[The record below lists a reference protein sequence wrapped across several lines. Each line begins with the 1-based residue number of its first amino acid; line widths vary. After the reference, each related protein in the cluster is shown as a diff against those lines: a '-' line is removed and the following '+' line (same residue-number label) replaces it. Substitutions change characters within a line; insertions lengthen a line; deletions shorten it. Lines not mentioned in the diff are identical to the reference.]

1 VFTGASPAMH
11 EDWTATD
18 PLQADAITSALAT
31 RWLGQPIQ
39 IERRIDSTSDQVR
52 ALALEGHRSGLAVFA
67 EEQTAGRG
75 RQGQP
80 WISAPGAGVWMT
92 VLLPPGTPGLATLGA
107 AVAVRRAI
115 GKVTGLWVGLKW
127 PNDLLQGGAKLCG
140 ILGEALGERG
150 IALGIGLNVHD
161 SPSGAR
167 GFSATHVERELGR
180 PVARNLLAAEILNE
194 LEPIVN
200 ELLAGRSAPVLAAW
214 RAGCDHLG
222 RRVRVVMGS
231 QSATGTAVDVD
242 ENGALRLA
250 QADGSIL
257 TVWAGS
263 LEVESP
269 PDSATGRAEA

>member
-1 VFTGASPAMH
+1 MR

-18 PLQADAITSALAT
+18 PLHADVITSALAT
-31 RWLGQPIQ
+31 RWLGRPIQ
-39 IERRIDSTSDQVR
+39 IERRTDSTNDQVR
-52 ALALEGHRSGLAVFA
+52 ALAHAGHRPGLAVFA

-75 RQGQP
+75 RLGQP
-80 WISAPGAGVWMT
+80 WISDPGAGIWMT
-92 VLLPPGTPGLATLGA
+92 VLLPPGGLATLGA

-161 SPSGAR
+161 SPPSTR
-167 GFSATHVERELGR
+167 GFLATHLERELGR
-180 PVARNLLAAEILNE
+180 PVGRNLLAAEILNE
-194 LEPIVN
+194 LEPIVDQ
-200 ELLAGRSAPVLAAW
+200 LLAGRSAPVLAAW

-231 QSATGTAVDVD
+231 QIATGTAVDVD